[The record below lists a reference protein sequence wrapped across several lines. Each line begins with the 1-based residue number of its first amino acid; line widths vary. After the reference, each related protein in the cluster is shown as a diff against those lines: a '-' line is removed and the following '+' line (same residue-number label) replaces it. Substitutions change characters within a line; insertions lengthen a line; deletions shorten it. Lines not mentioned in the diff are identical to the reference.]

1 MVLGMLVLL
10 ALSATADAA
19 YEPDLQSAS
28 VAASAD
34 ETAIRKVIGD
44 YAKAI
49 ENKDVELF
57 KAVKPNLS
65 LDEEKRARS
74 AFASIQSQVVKI
86 TFLSIDMKEHQAVV
100 KVTRRDTINGSIP
113 GAFPQTFTMS
123 KGRTGKAPG
132 MEPLMVS
139 RR

>member
-1 MVLGMLVLL
+1 MLVVL
-10 ALSATADAA
+10 ALTAPAEAA
-19 YEPDLQSAS
+19 YAPDVQSAS

-34 ETAIRKVIGD
+34 ETAIRKVIAD
-44 YAKAI
+44 YARAI

-57 KAVKPNLS
+57 KTVKPNLS
-65 LDEEKRARS
+65 ADEEKRART

-86 TFLSIDMKEHQAVV
+86 TFLSIDLKDRQAVV

-123 KGRTGKAPG
+123 KGRTGWVIDEIG
-132 MEPLMVS
+132 
-139 RR
+139 R

>member
-1 MVLGMLVLL
+1 MVLGMLVVL
-10 ALSATADAA
+10 ALSAPADAA
-19 YEPDLQSAS
+19 YQPELQST
-28 VAASAD
+28 AAAVSPEEA
-34 ETAIRKVIGD
+34 AIRKVIGD

-65 LDEEKRARS
+65 ADEEKRART

-86 TFLSIDMKEHQAVV
+86 TFVSIDLKERQAVV

-123 KGRTGKAPG
+123 KGRTGWVIEEIG
-132 MEPLMVS
+132 
-139 RR
+139 R

>member
-1 MVLGMLVLL
+1 MVLGMLVVL
-10 ALSATADAA
+10 ALSAPADAA
-19 YEPDLQSAS
+19 YVPDLQSAS
-28 VAASAD
+28 VAASPD

-49 ENKDVELF
+49 ENKDLDLF
-57 KAVKPNLS
+57 KTVKPNLT
-65 LDEEKRARS
+65 LEEEKRART

-86 TFLSIDMKEHQAVV
+86 TFLSIDMKGRQAVV

-123 KGRTGKAPG
+123 KGRTGWVIDEIG
-132 MEPLMVS
+132 
-139 RR
+139 R

>member
-1 MVLGMLVLL
+1 MVIGLLLSL
-10 ALSATADAA
+10 ALSAPAGAA
-19 YEPDLQSAS
+19 YRPDLQATTA
-28 VAASAD
+28 AASPD
-34 ETAIRKVIGD
+34 ETAIRKVIAD

-57 KAVKPNLS
+57 KTVKPNLS
-65 LDEEKRARS
+65 VDEEKRARA

-86 TFLSIDMKEHQAVV
+86 TFLSIDLKETQAVV

-123 KGRTGKAPG
+123 KGRTGWVIEDIG
-132 MEPLMVS
+132 
-139 RR
+139 R

>member
-1 MVLGMLVLL
+1 MVLGMLVVL
-10 ALSATADAA
+10 ALSAPADAA
-19 YEPDLQSAS
+19 YGPALQSAS
-28 VAASAD
+28 VAASSD

-49 ENKDVELF
+49 ENKDLELF
-57 KAVKPNLS
+57 KTVKPNLS

-86 TFLSIDMKEHQAVV
+86 TFLSVELKEHQAVV

-123 KGRTGKAPG
+123 KGRTGWVIDEIG
-132 MEPLMVS
+132 
-139 RR
+139 R

>member
-1 MVLGMLVLL
+1 MVLSMLVVL
-10 ALSATADAA
+10 ALSAPADAA
-19 YEPDLQSAS
+19 YEPDLQSAA
-28 VAASAD
+28 VATSTD

-49 ENKDVELF
+49 ENKDLELF

-123 KGRTGKAPG
+123 KGRTGWVIEEIG
-132 MEPLMVS
+132 
-139 RR
+139 R

>member
-1 MVLGMLVLL
+1 MVIGLLVVL
-10 ALSATADAA
+10 ALSAPADAA
-19 YEPDLQSAS
+19 YQPDLQSAAA
-28 VAASAD
+28 AASLD
-34 ETAIRKVIGD
+34 ESAIRKVIAD

-57 KAVKPNLS
+57 KSVKPNLS
-65 LDEEKRARS
+65 ADEEKRARN

-113 GAFPQTFTMS
+113 GAFPQTFTLS
-123 KGRTGKAPG
+123 KGRTGWVIDEIG
-132 MEPLMVS
+132 
-139 RR
+139 R

>member
-1 MVLGMLVLL
+1 MVLGMLLLL
-10 ALSATADAA
+10 AFSAPADAA

-28 VAASAD
+28 VATSAD
-34 ETAIRKVIGD
+34 ESAIRKVIAD

-57 KAVKPNLS
+57 KSVKPNLS

-113 GAFPQTFTMS
+113 GAFPQTFTLS
-123 KGRTGKAPG
+123 KGRTGWVIDEIG
-132 MEPLMVS
+132 
-139 RR
+139 R

>member
-1 MVLGMLVLL
+1 MVLGMLVVL
-10 ALSATADAA
+10 ALSAPADAA

-28 VAASAD
+28 AAASSD
-34 ETAIRKVIGD
+34 EAAIRKVIGD

-49 ENKDVELF
+49 ENKDLELF
-57 KAVKPNLS
+57 KAVKPNLT
-65 LDEEKRARS
+65 LEEEKRARS

-123 KGRTGKAPG
+123 KGRTGWVIAEIG
-132 MEPLMVS
+132 
-139 RR
+139 R

>member
-1 MVLGMLVLL
+1 MVIGLLVVL
-10 ALSATADAA
+10 ALSAPADAA
-19 YEPDLQSAS
+19 YVPDLQ
-28 VAASAD
+28 AASAATSPD

-49 ENKDVELF
+49 ENKDLDLF
-57 KAVKPNLS
+57 KAVKPNLT
-65 LDEEKRARS
+65 LDEEKRART

-86 TFLSIDMKEHQAVV
+86 TFLSVELKEHQAVV

-123 KGRTGKAPG
+123 KGRTGWVIDEIG
-132 MEPLMVS
+132 
-139 RR
+139 R

>member
-1 MVLGMLVLL
+1 MVIGLLVVL
-10 ALSATADAA
+10 ALSAPADAA
-19 YEPDLQSAS
+19 YEPDLQSA
-28 VAASAD
+28 AAAPSPD
-34 ETAIRKVIGD
+34 ETAIRKVIAD
-44 YAKAI
+44 YARAI
-49 ENKDVELF
+49 ENKDVDLF

-65 LDEEKRARS
+65 ADEEKRART

-123 KGRTGKAPG
+123 KGRAGWVIEEIG
-132 MEPLMVS
+132 
-139 RR
+139 R

>member
-1 MVLGMLVLL
+1 MVLGMLVVL
-10 ALSATADAA
+10 ASFAPADAA

-49 ENKDVELF
+49 ENKDLELF

-123 KGRTGKAPG
+123 KGRTGWVIDEIG
-132 MEPLMVS
+132 
-139 RR
+139 R

>member
-1 MVLGMLVLL
+1 MVLGILIAL
-10 ALSATADAA
+10 ALSAPAEAA
-19 YEPDLQSAS
+19 YAPDLQSAS
-28 VAASAD
+28 AAPSPD
-34 ETAIRKVIGD
+34 ETAIRKVIAD

-49 ENKDVELF
+49 ENKDVDLF
-57 KAVKPNLS
+57 KTVKPNLS
-65 LDEEKRARS
+65 ADEEKRARS

-123 KGRTGKAPG
+123 KGRTGWVIDEIG
-132 MEPLMVS
+132 
-139 RR
+139 R

>member
-1 MVLGMLVLL
+1 MVLGMLVVLG
-10 ALSATADAA
+10 LSALADAA

-28 VAASAD
+28 AASPD
-34 ETAIRKVIGD
+34 EAAIRKVIAD

-49 ENKDVELF
+49 ENKDLELF

-65 LDEEKRARS
+65 ADEEKRARN

-86 TFLSIDMKEHQAVV
+86 TFLSIDLKEHQAVV

-123 KGRTGKAPG
+123 KGRTGWVIDEIG
-132 MEPLMVS
+132 
-139 RR
+139 R